1 MMVAVKIRVRRAS
14 SGESRNPR
22 LAHLQESLRSSLWF
36 LPSMAV
42 AATAAVAWGMV
53 ALDRRL
59 DGSPSWLAFN
69 GGPTSAQQ
77 ILTTIATSMMTFTG
91 LVFTLTI
98 VVLQLASSQFSPRV
112 LRTFLRDRSSQ
123 VALAVF
129 TSTFVFALFVL
140 GQVRTGTVGPV
151 FVPGLSVTLSF
162 ALVVVSLTTFV
173 YFVNHIAQSIRVV
186 NIIESLAAE
195 TRHSLVEVYGAES
208 DSPLPDTVDMP
219 ELGTPDRLIAMEGG
233 GGVLCGL
240 DIAGLVELA
249 RRHDC
254 VLRLLPDIGD
264 YVAGGAALFEV
275 HGGRGNL
282 PEGEVRRQIDVSRER
297 TMRQDPAY
305 GFRQLV
311 DIAEKALSPS
321 LNDPTT
327 AVQALDRLHDLMRRV
342 AVLPQPSGVY
352 CDDDG
357 QVRFVRKVISWSG
370 FVTLAFE
377 EIRRYGGSSI
387 QVHRRLRASLEELL
401 DLVPDDRRGP
411 LERQLRLLK
420 RTAAEAFPTAEERRL
435 AAESDEAGIG
445 SVEEPAKPASI
456 TGRR

>member
-1 MMVAVKIRVRRAS
+1 MGSVRIRVRRAS
-14 SGESRNPR
+14 SGESRDTR
-22 LAHLQESLRSSLWF
+22 LTHVQESLRSSLWF
-36 LPSMAV
+36 LPTVAV
-42 AATAAVAWGMV
+42 ATTAAVAWGMV
-53 ALDRRL
+53 TLDRRL
-59 DGSPSWLAFN
+59 DGSPSWLAYN

-151 FVPGLSVTLSF
+151 FVPGLSITLSF
-162 ALVVVSLTTFV
+162 ALVVVSLVTFV

-186 NIIESLAAE
+186 NIIESVAAE
-195 TRHSLVEVYGAES
+195 TRHTLAEVYAWDADDRPQQTVEMPALGEPTQLIPMSGRGA
-208 DSPLPDTVDMP
+208 
-219 ELGTPDRLIAMEGG
+219 
-233 GGVLCGL
+233 VLCGL

-254 VLRLLPDIGD
+254 LLKLLPDMGD
-264 YVAGGAALFEV
+264 YVAGGGTLFEV
-275 HGGRGNL
+275 HGGRGDL
-282 PEGEVRRQIDVSRER
+282 SEGEVRRQIDVSRER

-342 AVLPQPSGVY
+342 AVLPQPSSVF

-357 QVRFVRKVISWSG
+357 RVRFVRKVISWPG

-377 EIRRYGGSSI
+377 EIRRYGASSI
-387 QVHRRLRASLEELL
+387 QVHRRLRASLAELM
-401 DLVPDDRRGP
+401 DLVPDDRRPP
-411 LERQLRLLK
+411 LERQLRLLEQ
-420 RTAAEAFPTAEERRL
+420 TAAEAFPAAEERSL

-445 SVEEPAKPASI
+445 SVEEPTGPAPISG
-456 TGRR
+456 GR